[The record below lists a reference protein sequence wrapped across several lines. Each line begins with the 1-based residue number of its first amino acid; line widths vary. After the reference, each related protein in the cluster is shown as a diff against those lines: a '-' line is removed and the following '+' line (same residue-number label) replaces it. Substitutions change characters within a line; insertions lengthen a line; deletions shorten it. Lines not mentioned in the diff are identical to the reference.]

1 VTRLPKRLSKRLA
14 PPEPEPPAGPS
25 KSLRKRE
32 AHAAQALGEELIALK
47 DAELVALQLPERLYD
62 AIVAARTIGS
72 RGGGARQRQYI
83 GKLIR
88 QIDLTRV
95 REALGAKVAKSALET
110 QRFHRA
116 EAWRARLLEAGPA
129 ALAALRAAYPA
140 LDEPAWR
147 QRVAAAQLERQRTA
161 ATGAAGRELFRA
173 LRQLLD

>member
-1 VTRLPKRLSKRLA
+1 MNRLSKRL
-14 PPEPEPPAGPS
+14 PKRSRPEPEPPAGPS

-32 AHAAQALGEELIALK
+32 AHAAQALGEQLIALK
-47 DAELVALQLPERLYD
+47 DAELVALELPERLHD

-95 REALGAKVAKSALET
+95 RAALGAKAAKAALET

-116 EAWRARLLEAGPA
+116 ETWRTRLLEAGPA
-129 ALAALRAAYPA
+129 ALAALRAAHPA
-140 LDEPAWR
+140 LDEAAWR
-147 QRVAAAQLERQRTA
+147 QRVAAALLERQRTA
-161 ATGAAGRELFRA
+161 AAGAASRELFRA
-173 LRQLLD
+173 LRELLD